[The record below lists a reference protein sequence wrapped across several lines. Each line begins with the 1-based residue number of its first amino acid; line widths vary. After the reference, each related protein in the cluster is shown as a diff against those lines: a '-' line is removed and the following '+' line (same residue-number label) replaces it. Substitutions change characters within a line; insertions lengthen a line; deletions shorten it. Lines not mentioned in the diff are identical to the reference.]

1 MTLNNLVG
9 STGNLDITKNGR
21 SDAVYGENYEKG
33 KNYKGWLGNV
43 KWNDG
48 GTFRGRGFKQ
58 MTGRANYAEYWSF
71 RGWLARNAYKDNWW
85 KTPKW
90 WDIEGDYINSQHQN
104 FLPTQD
110 NVKLAQL
117 TAEMRPP
124 EILQPE
130 RVQTEAS
137 VCIDTAGWFWA
148 KNQLINIADNDDS
161 IRMTNRVRGD
171 SATNA
176 SDFPAAAHYTQRL
189 EHTNRIKTLIGE

>member
-148 KNQLINIADNDDS
+148 KNQFAVSSSKCNN
-161 IRMTNRVRGD
+161 
-171 SATNA
+171 
-176 SDFPAAAHYTQRL
+176 
-189 EHTNRIKTLIGE
+189 